1 MWLDCLYVPS
11 HYPRPATPVL
21 SPLTHPLTHIRSAPV
36 FPRLRNLAPP
46 ATSVR
51 FCKLLMC
58 SPLLGVY
65 DTTKTATD
73 RLSASG
79 AGFLSPFLGI
89 ISFPDFRLECMW
101 LHNPGRSFF
110 FFEEAV
116 DGSMPNPDGGG
127 EPLHFTL
134 SCMPPWCMK
143 MGGRIGCV
151 CGDSS
156 RFRPR
161 CLVGTVIILLG
172 LVCPVESIKVLI
184 IHD

>member
-110 FFEEAV
+110 FFRRSGGWIYAESRRRWRAV
-116 DGSMPNPDGGG
+116 AFHFVLHAPLVHEDG
-127 EPLHFTL
+127 
-134 SCMPPWCMK
+134 
-143 MGGRIGCV
+143 R
-151 CGDSS
+151 
-156 RFRPR
+156 
-161 CLVGTVIILLG
+161 
-172 LVCPVESIKVLI
+172 
-184 IHD
+184 